1 MAAGSET
8 ARGRIGAARA
18 VAPARA
24 VIAGVT
30 PEVDCGRHAIKRIS
44 GDSVIVEADVFADGH
59 DLVEAA
65 VLHRRAGEESW
76 SQAPME
82 PLGNDRFR
90 GRFTVESLGKHEYTV
105 AAWIDRFGSWRRD
118 LRKRLEAGQDPAM
131 DFEIGAGLVEGAAA
145 QAEAAGDAADGAEL
159 RAAARTM
166 RRAARQGR
174 AGDGGVAAEA
184 ALSPHLGA
192 LMARWGDR
200 GAVAEYARRLP
211 VVVDRPRARF
221 GAWYELFPRSVGRHG
236 VHGTL
241 RDVIELLP
249 YISAMGFD
257 VLYLPPIHP
266 IGRTNR
272 KGRNNSERAE
282 PGDVG
287 SPWAIGAEEGGHT
300 AVHPALGTLE
310 DFDALVRAAAGHGME
325 VALDIAFQC
334 SPDHPWVVQHPEW
347 FRKRPDGTIQY
358 AENPPK
364 KYQDI
369 YPLDFECERWR
380 ELWQALRDVI
390 LFWAGRGVQVFRVDN
405 PHTKAMPF
413 WEWAIAEVKREHP
426 GAIFLSEAFTRPKVM
441 HHLAKVGFT
450 QSYTYFT
457 WRNTKREL
465 EEYFKELTSPPVREV
480 FRANLWPNTPD
491 ILHEFLQTGGR
502 PAFVIRLLL
511 AATLGASYGIYG
523 PAFELCEAGAR
534 ESAGAGSEEY
544 LDSEKY
550 QIRSWDLEHP
560 QSLRHLI
567 ARVNRI
573 RRDNAALQRDDT
585 LRFHRVD
592 NDEIICYSKSA
603 PDLSNVILCVV
614 SLDPRNER
622 WGWTDLDMAALGL
635 EAQGD
640 EPYEVHD
647 LLTDARYTWR
657 GARNVVGLSPE
668 APGHILRVRGG
679 GRWART
685 EAQFEYF
692 M

>member
-1 MAAGSET
+1 MKAGSET
-8 ARGRIGAARA
+8 ARGRTGAVRA
-18 VAPARA
+18 AAPARA
-24 VIAGVT
+24 VISGVT
-30 PEVDCGRHAIKRIS
+30 PEVDCGRYAIKRIT
-44 GDSVIVEADVFADGH
+44 GESVVVEADVFADGH
-59 DLVEAA
+59 DLVAA
-65 VLHRRAGEESW
+65 VVLHRRAGEEAW

-90 GRFTVESLGKHEYTV
+90 GRFTVEALGRHEYTV
-105 AAWIDRFGSWRRD
+105 AAWIDRFESWRRD
-118 LRKRLEAGQDPAM
+118 LGKRLDAGQDPGM
-131 DFEIGAGLVEGAAA
+131 DLEIGARLVEEAAVR
-145 QAEAAGDAADGAEL
+145 AEAAGDAADGAEL
-159 RAAARTM
+159 RAAARAM
-166 RRAARQGR
+166 RGATGR
-174 AGDGGVAAEA
+174 GRGSDDGAAAEA
-184 ALSPHLGA
+184 AMSPQLGP

-200 GAVAEYARRLP
+200 GAVAEYGRRLP

-221 GAWYELFPRSVGRHG
+221 GAWYELFPRSAGRHG
-236 VHGTL
+236 VHGTF
-241 RDVIELLP
+241 RNVIELLP
-249 YISAMGFD
+249 YISSMGFD

-266 IGRTNR
+266 IGRTKR
-272 KGRNNSERAE
+272 KGRNNREQAE

-287 SPWAIGAEEGGHT
+287 SPWGIGAEEGGHT
-300 AVHPALGTLE
+300 AVHPELGTLE
-310 DFDALVRAAAGHGME
+310 DFDALVRAAAGHGIE
-325 VALDIAFQC
+325 IALDIAFQC

-369 YPLDFECERWR
+369 YPLDFDCEDWR
-380 ELWQALRDVI
+380 GLWQALRDVI
-390 LFWAGRGVQVFRVDN
+390 LFWAERGVRIFRVDN

-441 HHLAKVGFT
+441 HHLAKLGFT

-457 WRNTKREL
+457 WRNTKWEL
-465 EEYFKELTSPPVREV
+465 EEYFRELTSPPVREV
-480 FRANLWPNTPD
+480 FRPNLWPNTPD

-523 PAFELCEAGAR
+523 PAFELCEARAR
-534 ESAGAGSEEY
+534 EPGSEEY

-550 QIRSWDLEHP
+550 QLRSWDLEHP
-560 QSLRHLI
+560 QSLRYLI

-592 NDEIICYSKSA
+592 NDEIICYSKST
-603 PDLSNVILCVV
+603 PDLSNVILCAV
-614 SLDPRNER
+614 SLDPKNER
-622 WGWTDLDMAALGL
+622 WGWTELDMAALGL
-635 EAQGD
+635 ETRGD

-657 GARNVVGLSPE
+657 GPRNVVGLSPE
-668 APGHILRVRGG
+668 APAHILRVRGG
-679 GRWART
+679 GRWARS
-685 EAQFEYF
+685 EAQFEYY